1 MSSSKMRVESHSHK
15 PAPANVEHKGIS
27 EPMRILILGIN
38 YYPEHTS
45 VSPFTTGL
53 SEHLAAQGHSVKV
66 ITAFPYYPDWRTWD
80 GYRGRITQ
88 KEYLNGVHIRRVL
101 HFIPW
106 KPSRLIE
113 RLLHDFSFAVAAFV
127 GGLGEGK
134 CDVIYCSSP
143 PPAVSLAAY
152 ALSRLKR
159 IPYTIKLTDLASEA
173 ALATGI
179 LRPGPLVGLARKLE
193 DFLYRNAE
201 AVFCLCG
208 AFIDSL
214 RARGIA
220 ATQLHRIPD
229 WGDTE
234 NIQPRPGDSSF
245 RAAHNISPG
254 QFLLLHT
261 GNMGKKQDLVNLV
274 RAAELT
280 RHDEQLVWVIVGEGE
295 DRELVESEIQA
306 RELWNVRLLPLQ
318 PREALCRMYADAD
331 ALLLNQ
337 KASVKD
343 AVIPSKLLTYMSS
356 GRPVIASVDTG
367 SEAACEIRRAKCGL
381 IVAPEDPAAL
391 VEGVASLRTDFVLRA
406 WLGANGRAHAEA
418 YFTKASVLGAYDR
431 YFESRFAAHPTEVL
445 LLGGSATAD

>member
-1 MSSSKMRVESHSHK
+1 MK
-15 PAPANVEHKGIS
+15 
-27 EPMRILILGIN
+27 ILILGIN
-38 YYPEHTS
+38 YYPERTS

-80 GYRGRITQ
+80 GYRGKITQ
-88 KEYLNGVHIRRVL
+88 KENVNGVHIRRVL

-113 RLLHDFSFAVAAFV
+113 RLLHDFSFAVAALL

-143 PPAVSLAAY
+143 PPAVALAAY

-159 IPYTIKLTDLASEA
+159 VPYTIKLTDLASEA

-179 LRPGPLVGLARKLE
+179 LRQGTQVRLARCLE
-193 DFLYRNAE
+193 NFLYRNAE
-201 AVFCLCG
+201 TVFCLCD

-220 ATQLHRIPD
+220 AGQLHRIPD

-234 NIQPRPGDSSF
+234 NIRPGPGDGVF
-245 RAAHNISPG
+245 RAANDISPD

-280 RHDEQLVWVIVGEGE
+280 RHDEHLVWVIVGQGE
-295 DRELVESEIQA
+295 DRELVESEIRA
-306 RELWNVRLLPLQ
+306 RKLENVRLLPLQ

-356 GRPVIASVDTG
+356 GRPVIASVDTR
-367 SEAACEIRRAKCGL
+367 SEAAREIRKAKCGL

-391 VEGVASLRTDFVLRA
+391 VDGVDFLRTDSASRV
-406 WLGANGRAHAEA
+406 WLGANGRAHAEVH
-418 YFTKASVLGAYDR
+418 FTKARVLGAYDR
-431 YFESRFAAHPTEVL
+431 YFESRCVAQPAEVL
-445 LLGGSATAD
+445 LPGGAAASD

>member
-1 MSSSKMRVESHSHK
+1 
-15 PAPANVEHKGIS
+15 
-27 EPMRILILGIN
+27 MRILILGIN
-38 YYPEHTS
+38 YHPERTS

-66 ITAFPYYPDWRTWD
+66 ITAFPYYPDWRIWD
-80 GYRGRITQ
+80 GYRGKLTQ
-88 KEYLNGVHIRRVL
+88 KENLNGVHIRRVL

-113 RLLHDFSFAVAAFV
+113 RLLHDFSFAAAALIA
-127 GGLGEGK
+127 GLGEGE

-143 PPAVSLAAY
+143 PPAVALAAY
-152 ALSRLKR
+152 AVSRLKGV
-159 IPYTIKLTDLASEA
+159 PYIIKLTDLASEA

-179 LRPGPLVGLARKLE
+179 LRPGPLVRMARRLE

-201 AVFCLCG
+201 AVFCLCDV
-208 AFIDSL
+208 FVDSL

-234 NIQPRPGDSSF
+234 NIRPGPGDGRF
-245 RAAHNISPG
+245 RAANNISAG

-280 RHDEQLVWVIVGEGE
+280 RRDEHLVWVIVGEGE
-295 DRELVESEIQA
+295 DRELIESEIQA
-306 RELWNVRLLPLQ
+306 RKLENVRLLPLQ
-318 PREALCRMYADAD
+318 PREALSRMYADAD
-331 ALLLNQ
+331 VLLLNQ

-343 AVIPSKLLTYMSS
+343 AVIPSKLLTYMAA
-356 GRPVIASVDTG
+356 GRPVIASVDAG
-367 SEAACEIRRAKCGL
+367 SEAAREIRKAKCGV
-381 IVAPEDPAAL
+381 IVAPENPMAL
-391 VEGVASLRTDFVLRA
+391 VEGIAALRSDSALRLC
-406 WLGANGRAHAEA
+406 LGANGRTHAEA
-418 YFTKASVLGAYDR
+418 HFTKASVLGAYDR
-431 YFESRFAAHPTEVL
+431 YFESRFANPASEVL
-445 LLGGSATAD
+445 LPGGAAAAD